1 MPCIRLSRS
10 ASITP
15 TGVGVILRSD
25 LGAFQLTG
33 ADVSAF
39 LERMVPLLDG
49 SRDREAIV
57 EALSDYSAAS
67 VTAFLDLLDTRGLI
81 EACPAPEAALDR
93 ERLRGQEQFLC
104 KWSVD
109 PGEAIRRI
117 TAARVAVVGLEPWG
131 ASAALAMAASG
142 VSALHLVDDAK
153 VGAGDVAAVRERGQ
167 AALGAP
173 RREVL
178 ASLVRERAPRCQVE
192 VSSLGALSAGDLRK
206 EGGQVDLLVV
216 AVRGGD
222 TELVEHVAR
231 LGHEAGVVSLWS
243 HLAGTTA
250 VLGPLVEPGRTA
262 CRVCATAEALNPPL
276 TGRPG
281 RAPAAHE
288 SAMAQMLGHLA
299 AMEALKVI
307 SAYTPSRLGGRIL
320 LQDLATFETSYHTLV
335 RLPWCRVCGEGQRSV
350 A

>member
-25 LGAFQLTG
+25 LGSFQLTG
-33 ADVSAF
+33 EDVSAF

-49 SRDREAIV
+49 SRDRDAIL
-57 EALSDYSAAS
+57 EALSDYSPAS
-67 VTAFLDLLDTRGLI
+67 VAAFLDLLDARGLI
-81 EACPAPEAALDR
+81 EPCPAQEAAQDR

-104 KWSVD
+104 KWSTAPD
-109 PGEAIRRI
+109 EAIRRI
-117 TAARVAVVGLEPWG
+117 AGARVLVVGLEPWG
-131 ASAALAMAASG
+131 ASAALALAASG
-142 VSALHLVDDAK
+142 IAALHLVDDAD
-153 VGAGDVAAVRERGQ
+153 VGPGDVAIARERGQ
-167 AALGAP
+167 AALGEP

-192 VSSLGALSAGDLRK
+192 ASSLGALSARELRA
-206 EGGQVDLLVV
+206 EGGRFDLLVV

-222 TELVEHVAR
+222 AALVEHVAR
-231 LGHEAGVVSLWS
+231 LGQEAGIVSLWS

-250 VLGPLVEPGRTA
+250 VVGPLVVPGRTA
-262 CRVCATAEALNPPL
+262 CRVCAAAEALNPRL
-276 TGRPG
+276 EG
-281 RAPAAHE
+281 RAERTTAANQG
-288 SAMAQMLGHLA
+288 AMAQMLGHLA

-307 SAYTPSRLGGRIL
+307 SEYTPSRIGGRVMI
-320 LQDLATFETSYHTLV
+320 QDLVTFETEYHTIV
-335 RLPWCRVCGEGQRSV
+335 RLPWCRGCGE